1 MKKSINSI
9 LLTSMAC
16 FLFITGCENFLDN
29 RNVKNQLEDEINYA
43 NAESVSVTV
52 APADTS
58 HGQVSDSITSVK
70 LGYPYE
76 ISFEKESE
84 DNFIFDRWA
93 AYIYYGTE
101 NQQELSD
108 AYAVFSNPA
117 DPKKCTVTILK
128 SIETNVRIVPVC
140 HAWPTCDLVVAP
152 ESNLHGTVTMSTNSV
167 KIDTPFTVGFEI
179 DSSEYHFSG
188 WQAFS
193 NYKTDGQNTPLAA
206 SIVEFSNNQNPAYC
220 DVTVHQKVEGLR
232 IIPVCSAIPS
242 CTLNVAPESDAQG
255 KVTSAPS
262 VVKLGSTYTYSLTF
276 KLNSDDYIFKEWKAY
291 SNYGS
296 ENQTELDETY
306 VTFSDSTNASYCVI
320 SVLKSAS
327 NLYIVPVCSAIP
339 SCTLNVA
346 PESDAQGKVTS
357 APSVVK
363 LGSTYT
369 YSLTFK
375 LNSDDYIFKEWKAY
389 SNYGSENQTELDETY
404 VTFSDSTNASYCVI
418 SVLKSASNL
427 YIVPECIAF
436 PKVTFSAGTGCSV
449 NYAGAQKMTPGSY
462 ITLVVS
468 CSESYA
474 FDCFGKAT
482 TKKIGTVVF
491 YKKDGTPATEEEKN
505 AIFEID
511 TENAQTPAD
520 LSSSTFKIRI
530 KENSDVTL
538 SDGWSVKFTPVIR
551 PSLSYTI
558 PSPNEKDVYR
568 TTPLKLYF
576 SKPMEESTFAP
587 KRDGQKNIIGYGN
600 VAIYILNSPVE
611 ELSEEK
617 VMTTKYFSSPTLTE
631 GNKCLGY
638 FVLASDTKTWVP
650 PNSFVLVKI
659 SGSVMDADGIPLGS
673 DYKLL
678 YQVGT
683 VGDNKGPSIKDAEFK
698 LKEHTGSQ
706 EKSVTTSAW
715 TDDSDKSSIITDSV
729 TDGRWAFTVK
739 FTADD
744 SNTGTAG
751 VEVLTVTE
759 RLMFAD
765 AGQILKAPNGNT
777 YTVPAGGLQIF
788 AYGYSNTKISYN
800 NNYIDD
806 INKNSGTDFNRSCFE
821 KEKLVSIDYN
831 SKNFDYEYAL
841 PYNGIHQFEL
851 GAYDVI
857 KNYTDKDKAEY
868 YYAYRNYTP
877 PRVTGI
883 TRAAGYKEDP
893 YNPNDY
899 NVKLSWNEP
908 DDDFFKHVEITCA
921 YKTGTEVHQETPFTI
936 NRGTTSCYLTADGR
950 NTSYTYTVVSVD
962 KFENRVEATDTYY
975 PGFVKVNGA
984 TVSGAVSSSKVFTGG
999 SVKIRNM
1006 YVCDHEVTQEEYETY
1021 CFYGGSTESGYL
1033 MAPSD
1038 KPPMEFGNYGI
1049 GDNYPAYY
1057 VNWYDALVY
1066 CNLRSIA
1073 EGLTPV
1079 YSIDGKTNPADW
1091 KDRSVKNS
1099 KYCGP
1104 SESSKTNSTWDK
1116 VSMDSS
1122 ANGYRLPTEA
1132 EWEYTARSGKNG
1144 ILETYPYSG
1153 SSNPDNVAW
1162 YYGISDGIAHEVRNK
1177 NANTLGIYDMS
1188 GNAAEW
1194 CWDLSPGAET
1204 SRITRGGN
1212 FREGGRTC
1220 SVYERGSEQQYRRRY
1235 PHIGFRVVRNAN

>member
-52 APADTS
+52 APVDTS

-70 LGYPYE
+70 LGYPCE

-108 AYAVFSNPA
+108 AYAVFSNPV
-117 DPKKCTVTILK
+117 DPKKCTVTFLK

-206 SIVEFSNNQNPAYC
+206 NIVEFSNNQNPAYC
-220 DVTVHQKVEGLR
+220 DVTVHEKVEGLR
-232 IIPVCSAIPS
+232 IIPVCSQIPS
-242 CTLNVAPESDAQG
+242 CTLTVAAESDAQG

-276 KLNSDDYIFKEWKAY
+276 KLNSDDYIFKKWKAY

-296 ENQTELDETY
+296 QNQTELDE
-306 VTFSDSTNASYCVI
+306 N
-320 SVLKSAS
+320 
-327 NLYIVPVCSAIP
+327 
-339 SCTLNVA
+339 
-346 PESDAQGKVTS
+346 
-357 APSVVK
+357 
-363 LGSTYT
+363 
-369 YSLTFK
+369 
-375 LNSDDYIFKEWKAY
+375 
-389 SNYGSENQTELDETY
+389 Y

-449 NYAGAQKMTPGSY
+449 NYTGAQKMTPGSY
-462 ITLVVS
+462 LSLVVS

-482 TKKIGTVVF
+482 AQKIGTVVF

-530 KENSDVTL
+530 KEDSDVTL
-538 SDGWSVKFTPVIR
+538 SDGWSVKFIPVIR
-551 PSLSYTI
+551 PSVSYTV
-558 PSPNEKDVYR
+558 PSPNANGLYR
-568 TTPLKLYF
+568 TNPVKLYF
-576 SKPMEESTFAP
+576 SKPMDESSFDP
-587 KRDGQKNIIGYGN
+587 KTDKDGNITGYGN
-600 VAIYILNSPVE
+600 VAIYILNSPAE

-617 VMTTKYFSSPTLTE
+617 LKTTKYFSSPAFTE
-631 GNKCLGY
+631 GDKCLGY
-638 FVLASDTKTWVP
+638 SVRASSRDTWVP
-650 PNSFVLVKI
+650 DNSFVLVKI

-683 VGDNKGPSIKDAEFK
+683 VGDNMGPLISNAEFK
-698 LKEHTGSQ
+698 LKERNDS
-706 EKSVTTSAW
+706 EPKIVTTSAW
-715 TDDSDKSSIITDSV
+715 TGASDKSSISTDSL

-744 SNTGTAG
+744 STTGTAG
-751 VEVLTVTE
+751 VERLTVTE

-765 AGQILKAPNGNT
+765 AGQSLIAPNGKT
-777 YTVPAGGLQIF
+777 FTVPAGGLQIF
-788 AYGYSNTKISYN
+788 AYGNSNTTISYN
-800 NNYIDD
+800 ESLIED
-806 INKNSGTDFNRSCFE
+806 INTNSGANFNRSCFE
-821 KEKLVSIDYN
+821 KEKLVSLDYN
-831 SKNFDYEYAL
+831 SKNFDYDYAL
-841 PYNGIHQFEL
+841 LYNGIHQFEL

-857 KNYTDKDKAEY
+857 ENYTSNAEY
-868 YYAYRNYTP
+868 YYACRKFVPPKVTDIKHTALYQKSEDNY
-877 PRVTGI
+877 RVTV
-883 TRAAGYKEDP
+883 
-893 YNPNDY
+893 NW
-899 NVKLSWNEP
+899 SEP
-908 DDDFFKHVEITCA
+908 DDDWLDHVEITFD
-921 YKTGTEVHQETPFTI
+921 YKTGTAESPGPTYKI
-936 NRGTTSCYLTADGR
+936 NRGTTSYEFTGDDST
-950 NTSYTYTVVSVD
+950 TSYTYTVVSVD
-962 KFENRVEATDTYY
+962 TSGQKYETFKDTWY
-975 PGFVKVNGA
+975 PGFVRVKGA
-984 TVSGAVSSSKVFTGG
+984 EVSGAVSNSKVFTGE
-999 SVKIRNM
+999 SVTIDDM
-1006 YVCDHEVTQEEYETY
+1006 YVCDHEVTQKEYETY
-1021 CFYGGSTESGYL
+1021 CFYGGSTNSGYL
-1033 MAPSD
+1033 MDPSD
-1038 KPPMEFGNYGI
+1038 KPPTERGNYGT

-1079 YSIDGKTNPADW
+1079 YSISGEINPAKWD
-1091 KDRSVKNS
+1091 DIFINNS

-1104 SESSKTNSTWDK
+1104 SDSMNTNSVWDT

-1132 EWEYTARSGKNG
+1132 EWEYIARGGNNG
-1144 ILETYPYSG
+1144 IPATQYTYSG
-1153 SSNPDNVAW
+1153 SDTIGDVAW
-1162 YYGISDGIAHEVRNK
+1162 YSGNSKNKTHEVRSDK
-1177 NANTLGIYDMS
+1177 VEGKDSANSLGIYDMS

-1194 CWDLSPGAET
+1194 CWDLYPNEVLY
-1204 SRITRGGN
+1204 RIHRGGDYIQTESSS
-1212 FREGGRTC
+1212 R
-1220 SVYERGSEQQYRRRY
+1220 VYQRSAEELYQRRASF
-1235 PHIGFRVVRNAN
+1235 IGFRVVRNAQ

>member
-9 LLTSMAC
+9 LLTSMVC

-52 APADTS
+52 APVDTS

-179 DSSEYHFSG
+179 NSSEYHFSG

-262 VVKLGSTYTYSLTF
+262 VVKLGSTYTY
-276 KLNSDDYIFKEWKAY
+276 
-291 SNYGS
+291 
-296 ENQTELDETY
+296 
-306 VTFSDSTNASYCVI
+306 
-320 SVLKSAS
+320 
-327 NLYIVPVCSAIP
+327 P
-339 SCTLNVA
+339 
-346 PESDAQGKVTS
+346 
-357 APSVVK
+357 
-363 LGSTYT
+363 
-369 YSLTFK
+369 LTFK

-462 ITLVVS
+462 ISLVVS

-482 TKKIGTVVF
+482 SKKIGTVVF

-551 PSLSYTI
+551 PSVSYTV
-558 PSPNEKDVYR
+558 PSPNANGLYR
-568 TTPLKLYF
+568 TNPVKLYF
-576 SKPMEESTFAP
+576 S
-587 KRDGQKNIIGYGN
+587 N
-600 VAIYILNSPVE
+600 NS
-611 ELSEEK
+611 S
-617 VMTTKYFSSPTLTE
+617 
-631 GNKCLGY
+631 
-638 FVLASDTKTWVP
+638 
-650 PNSFVLVKI
+650 
-659 SGSVMDADGIPLGS
+659 ADRS
-673 DYKLL
+673 H
-678 YQVGT
+678 
-683 VGDNKGPSIKDAEFK
+683 A
-698 LKEHTGSQ
+698 HTGS
-706 EKSVTTSAW
+706 E
-715 TDDSDKSSIITDSV
+715 
-729 TDGRWAFTVK
+729 
-739 FTADD
+739 
-744 SNTGTAG
+744 
-751 VEVLTVTE
+751 
-759 RLMFAD
+759 
-765 AGQILKAPNGNT
+765 
-777 YTVPAGGLQIF
+777 
-788 AYGYSNTKISYN
+788 
-800 NNYIDD
+800 
-806 INKNSGTDFNRSCFE
+806 
-821 KEKLVSIDYN
+821 
-831 SKNFDYEYAL
+831 
-841 PYNGIHQFEL
+841 
-851 GAYDVI
+851 
-857 KNYTDKDKAEY
+857 
-868 YYAYRNYTP
+868 
-877 PRVTGI
+877 
-883 TRAAGYKEDP
+883 
-893 YNPNDY
+893 
-899 NVKLSWNEP
+899 EP
-908 DDDFFKHVEITCA
+908 V
-921 YKTGTEVHQETPFTI
+921 
-936 NRGTTSCYLTADGR
+936 
-950 NTSYTYTVVSVD
+950 
-962 KFENRVEATDTYY
+962 
-975 PGFVKVNGA
+975 
-984 TVSGAVSSSKVFTGG
+984 
-999 SVKIRNM
+999 M
-1006 YVCDHEVTQEEYETY
+1006 
-1021 CFYGGSTESGYL
+1021 
-1033 MAPSD
+1033 
-1038 KPPMEFGNYGI
+1038 
-1049 GDNYPAYY
+1049 
-1057 VNWYDALVY
+1057 
-1066 CNLRSIA
+1066 
-1073 EGLTPV
+1073 
-1079 YSIDGKTNPADW
+1079 
-1091 KDRSVKNS
+1091 
-1099 KYCGP
+1099 
-1104 SESSKTNSTWDK
+1104 
-1116 VSMDSS
+1116 
-1122 ANGYRLPTEA
+1122 
-1132 EWEYTARSGKNG
+1132 
-1144 ILETYPYSG
+1144 
-1153 SSNPDNVAW
+1153 
-1162 YYGISDGIAHEVRNK
+1162 
-1177 NANTLGIYDMS
+1177 
-1188 GNAAEW
+1188 
-1194 CWDLSPGAET
+1194 
-1204 SRITRGGN
+1204 
-1212 FREGGRTC
+1212 
-1220 SVYERGSEQQYRRRY
+1220 
-1235 PHIGFRVVRNAN
+1235 

>member
-9 LLTSMAC
+9 LLIISMVC

-43 NAESVSVTV
+43 NAESISVTV
-52 APADTS
+52 APVDTS

-70 LGYPYE
+70 LGYPYA

-108 AYAVFSNPA
+108 AYAVFSNPT
-117 DPKKCTVTILK
+117 DPKKCTVTIIK

-320 SVLKSAS
+320 SVLK
-327 NLYIVPVCSAIP
+327 P
-339 SCTLNVA
+339 
-346 PESDAQGKVTS
+346 
-357 APSVVK
+357 
-363 LGSTYT
+363 
-369 YSLTFK
+369 
-375 LNSDDYIFKEWKAY
+375 
-389 SNYGSENQTELDETY
+389 
-404 VTFSDSTNASYCVI
+404 
-418 SVLKSASNL
+418 ASNL

-462 ITLVVS
+462 ISLVVS

-482 TKKIGTVVF
+482 SKKIGTVTF

-530 KENSDVTL
+530 KEDSDVTL

-551 PSLSYTI
+551 PSVSYTI

-568 TTPLKLYF
+568 TNPLKLYF
-576 SKPMEESTFAP
+576 SKPMDESTFAP
-587 KRDGQKNIIGYGN
+587 KTDKDGNIIGYNN
-600 VAIYILNSPVE
+600 VSIYILNSPVE

-617 VMTTKYFSSPTLTE
+617 VMTTKYFSSPALTE
-631 GNKCLGY
+631 GDKCLGY

-683 VGDNKGPSIKDAEFK
+683 VGDNEGPAISDAEFK
-698 LKEHTGSQ
+698 LKEHNDS
-706 EKSVTTSAW
+706 EPKIVTTSAW
-715 TDDSDKSSIITDSV
+715 TDDSDKSSIITNSV
-729 TDGRWAFTVK
+729 TDGRSTFNVK

-744 SNTGTAG
+744 STTGTAG
-751 VEVLTVTE
+751 VEMLTVTE

-765 AGQILKAPNGNT
+765 AGQILKAPNGKT

-883 TRAAGYKEDP
+883 TRTTTYKKDT
-893 YNPNDY
+893 NKPNDY

-908 DDDFFKHVEITCA
+908 DDDYLDHVEITFA
-921 YKTGTEVHQETPFTI
+921 YKTGTEVSPVSTYTI
-936 NRGTTSCYLTADGR
+936 NKGTTSYDFTADDSKKG
-950 NTSYTYTVVSVD
+950 YIYTVVSVD
-962 KFENRVEATDTYY
+962 KFENRVEVTTDPYY

-984 TVSGAVSSSKVFTGG
+984 TVSGAVSNSKVFTGD
-999 SVKIRNM
+999 SVTIGDM
-1006 YVCDHEVTQEEYETY
+1006 YVCDHEVTQKEYETY
-1021 CFYGGSTESGYL
+1021 CFYGGDWNGS
-1033 MAPSD
+1033 
-1038 KPPMEFGNYGI
+1038 KPGISQWQNDEHPYDYGV
-1049 GDNYPAYY
+1049 GENLPAYH
-1057 VNWYDALVY
+1057 VSWYDALVY

-1079 YSIDGKTNPADW
+1079 YSISSKTNPADW
-1091 KDRSVKNS
+1091 PGIAKENS
-1099 KYCGP
+1099 KYCGNYWPIAPERP
-1104 SESSKTNSTWDK
+1104 SEFGYTSYEEYEKSTEYQAYLNSPEYKEWEKLWNTFSEWDA
-1116 VSMDSS
+1116 VSMDIS

-1132 EWEYTARSGKNG
+1132 EWEYTARGGNNG
-1144 ILETYPYSG
+1144 IPATQYTYSG
-1153 SSNPDNVAW
+1153 SDTIGDVAW
-1162 YYGISDGIAHEVRNK
+1162 YSGNSKNDNTNNKTHKVRNK
-1177 NANTLGIYDMS
+1177 KANTLGIYDMS
-1188 GNAAEW
+1188 GNVAEW
-1194 CWDLSPGAET
+1194 CWDLSFPNYAVNRAE
-1204 SRITRGGN
+1204 RIIRGGG
-1212 FREGGRTC
+1212 FRSSDGGC
-1220 SVYERGSEQQYRRRY
+1220 EVYGRGSEEQYQRMFPEY
-1235 PHIGFRVVRNAN
+1235 GFRVVRNAN

>member
-52 APADTS
+52 APVDTS

-70 LGYPYE
+70 LGYPCE

-117 DPKKCTVTILK
+117 DPKNCTVTFLK
-128 SIETNVRIVPVC
+128 SIGTNVRIVPVC

-152 ESNLHGTVTMSTNSV
+152 ESTLHGTVTMSKTSV
-167 KIDTPFTVGFEI
+167 KIDMPFTVGFEI
-179 DSSEYHFSG
+179 DSGEYHFSG

-206 SIVEFSNNQNPAYC
+206 SIIEFSNNQNPAYC
-220 DVTVHQKVEGLR
+220 EVTVHESVEGLR
-232 IIPVCSAIPS
+232 IIPVCAAIPS

-262 VVKLGSTYTYSLTF
+262 VVKLGSTYTYPLTF

-296 ENQTELDETY
+296 ENQTELDET
-306 VTFSDSTNASYCVI
+306 C
-320 SVLKSAS
+320 
-327 NLYIVPVCSAIP
+327 
-339 SCTLNVA
+339 
-346 PESDAQGKVTS
+346 
-357 APSVVK
+357 
-363 LGSTYT
+363 
-369 YSLTFK
+369 
-375 LNSDDYIFKEWKAY
+375 
-389 SNYGSENQTELDETY
+389 

-436 PKVTFSAGTGCSV
+436 PKVSFTAGTGCSV

-462 ITLVVS
+462 ISLVVT

-482 TKKIGTVVF
+482 DKKIGTVIF

-505 AIFEID
+505 AVFDID

-530 KENSDVTL
+530 KEDSDVTL

-551 PSLSYTI
+551 PSVSYTV
-558 PSPNEKDVYR
+558 PSPNANGLYR
-568 TTPLKLYF
+568 TNPVKLYF
-576 SKPMEESTFAP
+576 SKPMEESSFVP
-587 KRDGQKNIIGYGN
+587 EGDEGNITGYAN
-600 VAIYILNSPVE
+600 VSIYILKSPAE

-617 VMTTKYFSSPTLTE
+617 VMTTKYFSSPAFTE

-638 FVLASDTKTWVP
+638 SVRASSRDTWVP
-650 PNSFVLVKI
+650 DNSFVLVKI
-659 SGSVMDADGIPLGS
+659 SGSVKDADGIPLGS

-683 VGDNKGPSIKDAEFK
+683 VGDNMGPLISDAEFK
-698 LKEHTGSQ
+698 LKERTGSE

-715 TDDSDKSSIITDSV
+715 TDDSDKASISTDSL
-729 TDGRWAFTVK
+729 TDGRWAFNVK

-744 SNTGTAG
+744 STTGTAG
-751 VEVLTVTE
+751 VERLTVTE
-759 RLMFAD
+759 RLMFAYE
-765 AGQILKAPNGNT
+765 GQSLIAPNGKT
-777 YTVPAGGLQIF
+777 FTVPAGGLQIF
-788 AYGYSNTKISYN
+788 AYGNSNTTISYN
-800 NNYIDD
+800 ESLIED
-806 INKNSGTDFNRSCFE
+806 INTNSGANFNRSCFE
-821 KEKLVSIDYN
+821 KETSVSLDYN
-831 SKNFDYEYAL
+831 SKSFDYDYAL
-841 PYNGIHQFEL
+841 LYNGIHQFEL

-857 KNYTDKDKAEY
+857 ENYTSDAEY
-868 YYAYRNYTP
+868 YYACRNFIP
-877 PRVTGI
+877 PKVTDI
-883 TRAAGYKEDP
+883 KHTALYQQSNDNYKVTV
-893 YNPNDY
+893 N
-899 NVKLSWNEP
+899 WTEP
-908 DDDFFKHVEITCA
+908 DDDWLDHVEITFD
-921 YKTGTEVHQETPFTI
+921 YKTGTAESPGPTYKI
-936 NRGTTSCYLTADGR
+936 NRGTTSYEFTGDDST
-950 NTSYTYTVVSVD
+950 TSYTYTVVSVD
-962 KFENRVEATDTYY
+962 TSGQKYETFKDTYY
-975 PGFVKVNGA
+975 PGFVRVNGA
-984 TVSGAVSSSKVFTGG
+984 TVSGAVSDSRVFISGRTVTIGD
-999 SVKIRNM
+999 M
-1006 YVCDHEVTQEEYETY
+1006 YVCDHEVTQKEYETY
-1021 CFYGGSTESGYL
+1021 CFYGGSTQYSWE
-1033 MAPSD
+1033 MDPSD
-1038 KPPMEFGNYGI
+1038 KPPTKFGNYSI

-1073 EGLTPV
+1073 EDLTPV

-1091 KDRSVKNS
+1091 PGIVTEYS
-1099 KYCGP
+1099 KYCGISRP
-1104 SESSKTNSTWDK
+1104 LEPEPPDSSGYKTEQEYKDSQEYKDYIASPEYQDYLVLYQKFLKWDA
-1116 VSMDSS
+1116 VSMDST

-1132 EWEYTARSGKNG
+1132 EWEYTARGGNNG
-1144 ILETYPYSG
+1144 IPATQYTYSG
-1153 SSNPDNVAW
+1153 SNNCGDVAW
-1162 YYGISDGIAHEVRNK
+1162 YGSNGGNAGNKAHEVRSDK
-1177 NANTLGIYDMS
+1177 VEGKDSANSLGIYDMS
-1188 GNAAEW
+1188 GNEAEW
-1194 CWDLSPGAET
+1194 CWDWMDSIAAGTGSFGPASGAT
-1204 SRITRGGN
+1204 RVLRGGYFGDHYN
-1212 FREGGRTC
+1212 SCKVNNR
-1220 SVYERGSEQQYRRRY
+1220 SSEEPNQRRW
-1235 PHIGFRVVRNAN
+1235 PMTGFRVVRSVKE